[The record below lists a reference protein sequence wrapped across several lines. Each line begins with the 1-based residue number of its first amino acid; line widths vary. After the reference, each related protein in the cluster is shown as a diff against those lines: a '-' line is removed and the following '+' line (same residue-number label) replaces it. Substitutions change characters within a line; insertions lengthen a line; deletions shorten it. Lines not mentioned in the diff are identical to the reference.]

1 MPANIAVSI
10 NNAGTKLVKFII
22 QRIIGERQMSCCV
35 ATADA
40 SAAFYGRESSQIQLT
55 SQVLP
60 PSGEN
65 DCSIRD
71 DCGEMLSQT

>member
-1 MPANIAVSI
+1 MTSQKGKNKGNDEEICELRSQARES
-10 NNAGTKLVKFII
+10 LHI
-22 QRIIGERQMSCCV
+22 QFTYVRESSQIQLTYV
-35 ATADA
+35 
-40 SAAFYGRESSQIQLT
+40 RESSQIQLT